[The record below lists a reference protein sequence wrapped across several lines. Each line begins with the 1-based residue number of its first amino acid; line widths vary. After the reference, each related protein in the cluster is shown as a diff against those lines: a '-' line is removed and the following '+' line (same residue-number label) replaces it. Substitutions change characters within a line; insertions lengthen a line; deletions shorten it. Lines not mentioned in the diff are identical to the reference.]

1 MKKNLPYRHYYERY
15 DLLSSSCTHR
25 KQIPNLTYGLLTRG
39 TQLKTV
45 ERKTFVQVLNF
56 WIDMLNDMAAQDEI
70 VVFINWLSVV
80 YFLTQYTSNIL
91 CYLHVYVSL
100 EDGISEGVND
110 GLQYKKG

>member
-15 DLLSSSCTHR
+15 DLLSSSCTHL

-39 TQLKTV
+39 RQLKTV
-45 ERKTFVQVLNF
+45 EKTFVQVLHF

-80 YFLTQYTSNIL
+80 YFLTHDTANIP

-100 EDGISEGVND
+100 EDGVSEGVND
-110 GLQYKKG
+110 GFQYKKG